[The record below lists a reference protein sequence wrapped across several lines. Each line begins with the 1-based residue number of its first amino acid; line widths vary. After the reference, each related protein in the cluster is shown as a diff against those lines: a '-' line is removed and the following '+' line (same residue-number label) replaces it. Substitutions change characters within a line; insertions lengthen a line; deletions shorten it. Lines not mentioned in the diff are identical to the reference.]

1 MGSGSGGTNVD
12 ESIAHKALQFECA
25 LDNGAILNENS
36 LAYGDD
42 GILTFPGI
50 TVDKVV
56 KSYTRH
62 GLVMNE
68 VKQNA
73 SLDTAIVLRCI
84 YHRSYRVNGTMV
96 DVASSVRLL
105 NRLCRQERYYDP
117 RK

>member
-1 MGSGSGGTNVD
+1 MGSGSGGTNFD
-12 ESIAHKALQFECA
+12 ESIVHKGLQYECA
-25 LDNGAILNENS
+25 LANGATLNKYS
-36 LAYGDD
+36 MAYGDD

-56 KSYTRH
+56 KSYTKH
-62 GLVMNE
+62 GLEMN
-68 VKQNA
+68 VSKQFC
-73 SLDTAIVLRCI
+73 SKDTAIVLRCI
-84 YHRSYRVNGTMV
+84 YHNSYRVNGIMV